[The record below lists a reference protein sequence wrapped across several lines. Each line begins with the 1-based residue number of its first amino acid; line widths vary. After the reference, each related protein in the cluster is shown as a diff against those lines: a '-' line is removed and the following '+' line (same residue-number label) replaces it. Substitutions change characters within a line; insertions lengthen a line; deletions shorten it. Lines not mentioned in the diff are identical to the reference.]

1 MCDGLLRKG
10 GSLLGLVV
18 SRAGARSLWGKPGEV
33 REGTMSPVRRR
44 RVVQVRAV
52 CGGRSKWTLRPIL
65 ERPTGTGEA
74 PEFRGSRGQEPAP
87 GGWGGVLLDGKLWK
101 TGTRLLLLQ
110 LSAEQ
115 TKGREV
121 ATRRPRRG
129 SCTLTS
135 HSAPRLEV
143 TPSACSPQSL
153 ICVPRKQMN
162 IHSGM
167 LLGGREPKTGTRSV
181 H

>member
-1 MCDGLLRKG
+1 MWGEIEVDSKAHPGETYQDGRSSRVQQFKG
-10 GSLLGLVV
+10 
-18 SRAGARSLWGKPGEV
+18 AGAG
-33 REGTMSPVRRR
+33 
-44 RVVQVRAV
+44 
-52 CGGRSKWTLRPIL
+52 
-65 ERPTGTGEA
+65 
-74 PEFRGSRGQEPAP
+74 P
-87 GGWGGVLLDGKLWK
+87 GGLGGFLLDGKLWK

-135 HSAPRLEV
+135 HSVPRLEV

-167 LLGGREPKTGTRSV
+167 LLGGREPKTGARSV